1 MLHCVQHDNED
12 WGGMEG
18 TSMIKRNSHCGW
30 CGHEYEGDPP
40 WPRRCSACGH
50 TSYLN
55 PLPVAVILV
64 PVDRGVLAIRRTVA
78 PEVGML
84 ALPGGYINLGETWQE
99 AGAREVWE
107 ETGLRLDPAE
117 IRDFAV
123 LTADGYL
130 LVFGLAAS
138 RTAADLPPFTP
149 TNETS
154 ERVVLPGPA
163 DLAFSLHTQ
172 ALAMYFAA
180 RAGAEPA
187 PPAAG
192 SRA

>member
-1 MLHCVQHDNED
+1 
-12 WGGMEG
+12 MEG
-18 TSMIKRNSHCGW
+18 KQMIKRNSHCGW

-55 PLPVAVILV
+55 PLPVAVTLV
-64 PVDRGVLAIRRTVA
+64 PVDGGVLAIRRTVA
-78 PEVGML
+78 PCVGML
-84 ALPGGYINLGETWQE
+84 ALPGGYINIGESWQE

-107 ETGLRLDPAE
+107 ETGLRLAPAE

-123 LTADGYL
+123 LTSSDGYL
-130 LVFGLAAS
+130 LVFGVAAP
-138 RTAADLPPFTP
+138 RTAAALPPFTP

-154 ERVVLPGPA
+154 ERVVLPGPTE
-163 DLAFSLHTQ
+163 LAFSLHTQ

-180 RAGAEPA
+180 RAGEPST
-187 PPAAG
+187 PSAG
-192 SRA
+192 SSRIGQP

>member
-1 MLHCVQHDNED
+1 
-12 WGGMEG
+12 
-18 TSMIKRNSHCGW
+18 MIKRNSHCAW

-55 PLPVAVILV
+55 PLPVAVLLV
-64 PVDRGVLAIRRTVA
+64 PVDNGVLAIRRTVA
-78 PEVGML
+78 PSVGML
-84 ALPGGYINLGETWQE
+84 ALPGGYMNIGESWQE

-107 ETGLRLDPAE
+107 DTGLRLSPAE

-123 LTADGYL
+123 LTAGDGYL
-130 LVFGLAAS
+130 LVFGVAAP
-138 RTAADLPPFTP
+138 RTAADLLPFAP

-154 ERVVLPGPA
+154 ERVVLTGPTE
-163 DLAFSLHTQ
+163 LAFSLHTQ

-180 RAGAEPA
+180 RTQ
-187 PPAAG
+187 
-192 SRA
+192 SRSIG